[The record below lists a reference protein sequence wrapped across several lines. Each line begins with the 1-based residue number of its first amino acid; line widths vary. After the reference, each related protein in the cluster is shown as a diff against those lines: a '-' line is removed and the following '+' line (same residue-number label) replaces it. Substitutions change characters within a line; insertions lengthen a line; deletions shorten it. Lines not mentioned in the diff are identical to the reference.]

1 MEQAEDASQTGVFL
15 ALICNCIRRKEAM
28 AARARQERDGE
39 IEQEQQTQIKMNKKR
54 ERERESKRIDFGKR
68 SLLKVLPS
76 DCSKVP
82 FFLLSSGHP
91 RDVKCKVIVWP
102 SALY

>member
-1 MEQAEDASQTGVFL
+1 MEEEQVWLCEQPRSTRPDSD
-15 ALICNCIRRKEAM
+15 E
-28 AARARQERDGE
+28 E
-39 IEQEQQTQIKMNKKR
+39 IEREQQTQIKTNKTEK
-54 ERERESKRIDFGKR
+54 SKRIDFGKR

-76 DCSKVP
+76 DCLKAP
-82 FFLLSSGHP
+82 FFFLSSGHP

>member
-1 MEQAEDASQTGVFL
+1 MRPEP
-15 ALICNCIRRKEAM
+15 RRK
-28 AARARQERDGE
+28 ARERDGE
-39 IEQEQQTQIKMNKKR
+39 IEQEQQTQIKMNKKKKR
-54 ERERESKRIDFGKR
+54 EKSKRIDFGKR

-82 FFLLSSGHP
+82 FFLSSGHP

>member
-1 MEQAEDASQTGVFL
+1 MEH
-15 ALICNCIRRKEAM
+15 K
-28 AARARQERDGE
+28 ARAAKPDRDGE
-39 IEQEQQTQIKMNKKR
+39 IEREQQTQIKMNKK
-54 ERERESKRIDFGKR
+54 EKSKRIDFGKR

-82 FFLLSSGHP
+82 FFLSSGHP

>member
-1 MEQAEDASQTGVFL
+1 MEHKARTAVPSQ
-15 ALICNCIRRKEAM
+15 
-28 AARARQERDGE
+28 RDGE
-39 IEQEQQTQIKMNKKR
+39 IEQGEQTQIKMDKK
-54 ERERESKRIDFGKR
+54 EKSKWIDFGKR

-82 FFLLSSGHP
+82 FFLSSGHP

>member
-1 MEQAEDASQTGVFL
+1 MTGHG
-15 ALICNCIRRKEAM
+15 ARGQSRRAKP
-28 AARARQERDGE
+28 ERDGE
-39 IEQEQQTQIKMNKKR
+39 IEQEQQTQIKMNKK
-54 ERERESKRIDFGKR
+54 EKSKRIDFGKR

-82 FFLLSSGHP
+82 FFLSSGHP